1 MPIEVEHLSYVYGE
15 NGPEPVTALEDVS
28 LRIDDGQ
35 FVAII
40 GSTGSGKSTLIQHFN
55 GLIRP
60 QHGRVVVDGLD
71 LARRGTRMLEVRRRV
86 GLVMQYPE
94 SQLFEETVLAE
105 VGFGP
110 RNLGL
115 DDEEVRLRA
124 ERALE
129 TVGVDRS
136 LWGLSPFEL
145 SGGEMRRVAI
155 ASILAMEPR
164 ALVLDEPTAGLDPR
178 GRRQILEQVRRL
190 HRQRGI
196 TVVLV
201 THNMEDV
208 ARLAERVF
216 VLHRG
221 RLVAEGSTRE
231 VYARGEELRAYGL
244 APPQVSQVLEQL
256 RACGFDVRT
265 DRITVEEARDE
276 ILRLFR
282 GEGGGA

>member
-15 NGPEPVTALEDVS
+15 RGPAPVVALDDVS
-28 LRIDDGQ
+28 LRIEDGQ
-35 FVAII
+35 FVAVI

-60 QHGRVVVDGLD
+60 QRGRVVVDGLD
-71 LARRGTRMLEVRRRV
+71 LSERRTRLIEVRRRV

-94 SQLFEETVLAE
+94 NQLFEETVLAE

-115 DDEEVRLRA
+115 PDEEVRARS
-124 ERALE
+124 ERALLA
-129 TVGVDRS
+129 VGVERT
-136 LWGLSPFEL
+136 LWERSPFEL

-164 ALVLDEPTAGLDPR
+164 TLVLDEPTAGLDPR
-178 GRRQILEQVRRL
+178 GRRQILERIRQL
-190 HRQRGI
+190 HRERRM

-221 RLVAEGSTRE
+221 RLVASGTTRE
-231 VYARGEELRAYGL
+231 VYARHAELRAFGL
-244 APPQVSQVLEQL
+244 APPQVSQVLAGL
-256 RACGFDVRT
+256 RACGWDVRT

-276 ILRLFR
+276 ILRLWR
-282 GEGGGA
+282 GRRERA

>member
-1 MPIEVEHLSYVYGE
+1 MPIEVEHLSYVYGQR
-15 NGPEPVTALEDVS
+15 GPDPVVALEDVS
-28 LRIDDGQ
+28 LRIEDGQ

-60 QHGRVVVDGLD
+60 QRGRVVVDGLD
-71 LARRGTRMLEVRRRV
+71 LGDRRTRLLEVRRRV

-94 SQLFEETVLAE
+94 NQLFEETVLAE

-115 DDEEVRLRA
+115 SDEEVRTRS
-124 ERALE
+124 ERALQA
-129 TVGVDRS
+129 VGVAPA
-136 LWGLSPFEL
+136 LWSRSPFEL

-164 ALVLDEPTAGLDPR
+164 TLVLDEPTAGLDPR
-178 GRRQILEQVRRL
+178 GRRQILEQIRQF
-190 HRQRGI
+190 HRGRGM

-221 RLVAEGSTRE
+221 RLVLSGPTRE
-231 VYARGEELRAYGL
+231 VYAEGERLRAWGL
-244 APPQVSQVLEQL
+244 APPQVAQVLAGL
-256 RACGFDVRT
+256 RACGYDVRS

-276 ILRLFR
+276 ILRLW
-282 GEGGGA
+282 EGGR